1 MENLTKERREKM
13 KFTKENLISTS
24 FMIIPYQSSY
34 DPFIINC
41 IKDYSYKP
49 DKLEIVGPGKWIT
62 VGDKINDKFHEN
74 KNCKIL
80 IFHRAASLLNPGDL
94 EQMVSMIDKNTLS
107 VGIEPYFLEPG
118 LRAPKMS
125 DNKSY
130 DGCGGVTVWN
140 SKLYFELVNEA
151 IHTCMFSRGSLIE
164 LFAHLG
170 YLGNKKG
177 YKNLQATKAR
187 IVYYD

>member
-1 MENLTKERREKM
+1 MKKSLT
-13 KFTKENLISTS
+13 STS
-24 FMIIPYQSSY
+24 YMIIPYQSDY

-41 IKDYSYKP
+41 IKDYSFKP
-49 DKLEIVGPGKWIT
+49 NKLDLVGPGNWDN
-62 VGDKINDKFHEN
+62 VGDKINDKFSEN
-74 KNCKIL
+74 RKSDIL

-94 EQMVSMIDKNTLS
+94 EQMISMIDKNILS

-125 DNKSY
+125 DNKDY

-140 SKLYFELVNEA
+140 SKLYFELIEQAKINCRFE
-151 IHTCMFSRGSLIE
+151 RGSNTE
-164 LFAHLG
+164 LFAHVGNLG
-170 YLGNKKG
+170 KEKG